1 MDFSSIASNSTRPV
15 VSSAAISGTR
25 LSSPASGN
33 AEAQAS
39 AAVDQVELSPAA
51 RLYSQLPEQPF
62 RADKVAEI
70 KQRLADGTY
79 LSPEQTDKV
88 LDGLLRDLDLLA

>member
-1 MDFSSIASNSTRPV
+1 MDFSSIATNSTRPV
-15 VSSAAISGTR
+15 VSSAAV
-25 LSSPASGN
+25 SPSRGAAAIETES
-33 AEAQAS
+33 AS
-39 AAVDQVELSPAA
+39 APAGVDQVELSPAA

-62 RADKVAEI
+62 RADKVADI